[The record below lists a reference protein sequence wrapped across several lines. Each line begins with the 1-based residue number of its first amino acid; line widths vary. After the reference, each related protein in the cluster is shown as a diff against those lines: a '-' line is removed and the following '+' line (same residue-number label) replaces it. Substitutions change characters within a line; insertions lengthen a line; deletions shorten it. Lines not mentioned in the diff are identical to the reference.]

1 MLFVFLFNRESA
13 SNTMPGPMIGP
24 LFTRS
29 LLADHDDKTDWI
41 IKPDQL
47 ILHAPTQR
55 KLIMQQ
61 LV

>member
-1 MLFVFLFNRESA
+1 
-13 SNTMPGPMIGP
+13 MPGPMIGP

-29 LLADHDDKTDWI
+29 LLADHDDKSDWI

-55 KLIMQQ
+55 KLIM
-61 LV
+61 

>member
-1 MLFVFLFNRESA
+1 
-13 SNTMPGPMIGP
+13 MPGPMIGP

-29 LLADHDDKTDWI
+29 LLADHDDKSDWI

-55 KLIMQQ
+55 KLIKPDQ
-61 LV
+61 LILHAPTQRKLIM